1 MEKPGLDLEL
11 LEHNGARPVQFEPQQ
26 TIFSEGETGK
36 VMYLVRDG
44 QVALSIDGEL
54 VATLWPGDIF
64 GEMVMID
71 VSPRSATAIAQSAV
85 DTLIIDRSAFLNI
98 VRADPEF
105 AMHLLTILSV
115 RMRELNC
122 LV

>member
-1 MEKPGLDLEL
+1 M
-11 LEHNGARPVQFEPQQ
+11 
-26 TIFSEGETGK
+26 
-36 VMYLVRDG
+36 
-44 QVALSIDGEL
+44 IDG
-54 VATLWPGDIF
+54 
-64 GEMVMID
+64 
-71 VSPRSATAIAQSAV
+71 SPRSATAIAQSAV

>member
-54 VATLWPGDIF
+54 VATL
-64 GEMVMID
+64 
-71 VSPRSATAIAQSAV
+71 
-85 DTLIIDRSAFLNI
+85 
-98 VRADPEF
+98 
-105 AMHLLTILSV
+105 
-115 RMRELNC
+115 
-122 LV
+122 

>member
-1 MEKPGLDLEL
+1 MEKTGLDLDLFERI
-11 LEHNGARPVQFEPQQ
+11 GARPVQFQQQQ

-36 VMYLVRDG
+36 VMFLVRNG
-44 QVALSIDGEL
+44 EVALSIDGDT

-64 GEMVMID
+64 GEMAMID
-71 VSPRSATAIAQSAV
+71 GSPRSASAVAQSAV
-85 DTLIIDRSAFLNI
+85 DALVIDRDTFLAI
-98 VRADPEF
+98 VREAPEF

-115 RMRELNC
+115 RVRELNC

>member
-1 MEKPGLDLEL
+1 
-11 LEHNGARPVQFEPQQ
+11 
-26 TIFSEGETGK
+26 
-36 VMYLVRDG
+36 MYLVRDG
-44 QVALSIDGEL
+44 EVALSIDGEL

-64 GEMVMID
+64 GEMAMID
-71 VSPRSATAIAQSAV
+71 GSPRSATATAQSAV

-115 RMRELNC
+115 RVRELNC